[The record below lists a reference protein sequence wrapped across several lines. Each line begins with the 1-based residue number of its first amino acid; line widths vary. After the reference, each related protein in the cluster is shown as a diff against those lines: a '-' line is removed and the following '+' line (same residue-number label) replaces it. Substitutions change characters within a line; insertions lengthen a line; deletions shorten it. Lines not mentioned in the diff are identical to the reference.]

1 MNQPPTNRI
10 PNTDLPKTIAHM
22 QYQRMAHNPS
32 DNSYF
37 FKQGEEWV
45 PVKHQDALQSGTEI
59 GMGLWAL
66 GVRHHDRIAVMSA
79 TRPEW
84 ASIDNGALNM
94 GAAVVSIYPTST
106 PDTTRHILQNSG
118 AKVVFLETVE
128 HWQILEQIRA
138 DLPELQQI
146 VLIDPDNVPAGDWL
160 GLEKVQEMGR
170 ELIQEQPDLP
180 NTARRQVQPED
191 LASLMYT
198 SGTTGLPKGVALTHE
213 MLYSVVE
220 TVSKL
225 APLKEG
231 DTSVIY
237 LPMSH
242 ILQRVNVYVGR
253 HIGLIGYFAPSIY
266 DFVETCQ
273 AANPVNLPGVPRML
287 EKIHSRIMAGL
298 EQASPF
304 RKNLFLIAIQAGR
317 ERVRLEHADQPV
329 PLGLKLKTT
338 LFEKLVYSKI
348 RGRLFGENIEFLT
361 SGAAPISEELLEFY
375 YAIGLPVYEGY
386 GLTETS
392 SPITLNLPDRFKLGT
407 VGPALPGCE
416 VKIGED
422 GEVLLKGPSVFK
434 LYYNNPEATAEAF
447 TEDGWFKSGDIG
459 ELDEDGFLSITDRKK
474 YLIITAAGKNIAP
487 APIEQK
493 LIQHPLIGQIVVH
506 GDQRKYLSAL
516 FTLDPE
522 SLEVWANQNDK
533 AHLSPADLAADPILH
548 QSINEHVDV
557 VNGSL
562 ARYETIKKFTIL
574 PEEFTIDNGYLTSS
588 MKLKRKVVEKD
599 FSGVLDGMYAD

>member
-1 MNQPPTNRI
+1 MNT
-10 PNTDLPKTIAHM
+10 PKTIAHM
-22 QYQRMAHNPS
+22 QYQRMSRNPS
-32 DNSYF
+32 DDSYF

-45 PVKHQDALQSGTEI
+45 PVKHKDALQNGIEI
-59 GMGLWAL
+59 GMGLWAM

-106 PDTTRHILQNSG
+106 AETTAYILQNSG

-128 HWQILEQIRA
+128 HWNILDQIRA
-138 DLPELQQI
+138 NLPGLEH
-146 VLIDPDNVPAGDWL
+146 VVMIDPTDVPTGDWL
-160 GLEKVQEMGR
+160 TLENIKERGR
-170 ELIQEQPDLP
+170 ELIKEQPGLP
-180 NTARRQVQPED
+180 DEVRAQVRPED

-213 MLYSVVE
+213 MLMSIVE

-231 DTSVIY
+231 DTGVIY

-242 ILQRVNVYVGR
+242 IMQRVNVYVGR

-304 RKNLFLIAIQAGR
+304 RKNLFLSAIQTGR
-317 ERVRLEHADQPV
+317 QRVRLELAGQPV
-329 PLGLKLKTT
+329 PFGLKAKSA

-348 RGRLFGENIEFLT
+348 RGRLFGDKIEFLT

-375 YAIGLPVYEGY
+375 YAIGLPIYEGY

-416 VKIGED
+416 VKIADD

-434 LYYNNPEATAEAF
+434 LYYNNPEATADAF

-459 ELDEDGFLSITDRKK
+459 ELDEEGFLRITDRKK
-474 YLIITAAGKNIAP
+474 YLIITAGGKNIAP

-522 SLEVWANQNDK
+522 SLEAWAAQNKK
-533 AHLSPADLAADPILH
+533 AHLSPAELAADPILH
-548 QSINEHVDV
+548 QSINEHVDA

-599 FSGVLDGMYAD
+599 FSGVLDGMYSE